1 MKPRKASCGGRPVPG
16 FGRPPFTL
24 CLLHRGAVSALRDGQ
39 APGMEGEKEMIVTT
53 TPAIEGKQIEE
64 YLGVVCGEVISG
76 IDFVRD
82 FAASLTNFLGG
93 RSKGYEEEV
102 AQARENAMQEM
113 QQRAGNLGADA
124 IVGVDIDFEV
134 IGGDQSNMLMVT
146 VSGTAVRLRD

>member
-1 MKPRKASCGGRPVPG
+1 
-16 FGRPPFTL
+16 
-24 CLLHRGAVSALRDGQ
+24 
-39 APGMEGEKEMIVTT
+39 MEGEKEMIVTT